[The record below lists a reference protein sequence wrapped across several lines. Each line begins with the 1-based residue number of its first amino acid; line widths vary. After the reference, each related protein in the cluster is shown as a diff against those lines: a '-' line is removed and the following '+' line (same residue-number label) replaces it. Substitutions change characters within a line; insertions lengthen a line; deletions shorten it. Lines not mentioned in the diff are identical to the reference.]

1 MSSFYSHFVDGYFL
15 GFFSFV
21 VLCEL
26 LYVSNACKNA
36 YQCLLL
42 LVCPSLFS
50 YHSIFNPFYFL
61 LEMHGGH
68 VNNNISR
75 TSSKSI
81 TTNMHV

>member
-1 MSSFYSHFVDGYFL
+1 MDIFLVSFLLLCF
-15 GFFSFV
+15 
-21 VLCEL
+21 CEL

-42 LVCPSLFS
+42 LVCPSLIS
-50 YHSIFNPFYFL
+50 YYSIINPFYFL
-61 LEMHGGH
+61 LEMHGGN

-81 TTNMHV
+81 ATNMHV